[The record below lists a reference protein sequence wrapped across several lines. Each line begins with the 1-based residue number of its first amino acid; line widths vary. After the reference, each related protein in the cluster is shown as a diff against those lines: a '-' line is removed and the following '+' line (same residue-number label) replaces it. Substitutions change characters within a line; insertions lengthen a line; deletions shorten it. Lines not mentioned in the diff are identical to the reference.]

1 MMREALPRE
10 VRIFVQVTQCAQA
23 KDVPPSLPAVFSRI
37 VEHMAA
43 LAQCGEIARQV
54 VARIMVEM
62 CAGEH
67 DIGRTDAEHVQPFAN
82 RDPSTTVR
90 TPIAGIG
97 IPPSPVAKMRDEA
110 QMRPRTSL
118 AARTGTI
125 ETDRIRQ
132 LLPIDR
138 VKPAVLGADRHDDS
152 MSHRTGK
159 RTRIIRHL
167 LPLRIFFV
175 PLRTPKGKGR
185 SSARIGT
192 IKALAM

>member
-23 KDVPPSLPAVFSRI
+23 KYIPPSLPAVFGRI

-54 VARIMVEM
+54 MARVMIEM
-62 CAGEH
+62 RAGEH
-67 DIGRTDAEHVQPFAN
+67 DIGRTDAEHVEPFAN

-97 IPPSPVAKMRDEA
+97 IPPSPVAEMRDEA

-125 ETDRIRQ
+125 ETDRSRQ

-138 VKPAVLGADRHDDS
+138 VKPAVLGADRHRDY
-152 MSHRTGK
+152 MSQCGYEQK
-159 RTRIIRHL
+159 RNLQHVFMSTCLHLGSPTR
-167 LPLRIFFV
+167 
-175 PLRTPKGKGR
+175 
-185 SSARIGT
+185 
-192 IKALAM
+192 

>member
-23 KDVPPSLPAVFSRI
+23 KDIPPSLPAMFGRI

-54 VARIMVEM
+54 MARVMIEM
-62 CAGEH
+62 RAGEH
-67 DIGRTDAEHVQPFAN
+67 DIGRTDAEHIEPFAN

-97 IPPSPVAKMRDEA
+97 IPPSPVAEMRDEA
-110 QMRPRTSL
+110 QMWPRTSL
-118 AARTGTI
+118 AARTGTL
-125 ETDRIRQ
+125 ETDRVRQ

-138 VKPAVLGADRHDDS
+138 VKPAVLGADRHRDY
-152 MSHRTGK
+152 MSQCGHEQK
-159 RTRIIRHL
+159 RNLQHVFMSTSLHVGSSTR
-167 LPLRIFFV
+167 
-175 PLRTPKGKGR
+175 
-185 SSARIGT
+185 
-192 IKALAM
+192 